1 MKKPENYKEMSRKR
15 VLELIEEFCGS
26 EHDRKQQAFADM
38 CGVSKS
44 SISQY
49 VNGTNAPGNVS
60 AAKIANRCNVNP
72 LWVMGFDVDRMSDAD
87 RFGKFANYINAK
99 NVPDSIAPTTTDTYP
114 LLGEVACGEPIIANP
129 EYEVH
134 SDGRRINAD
143 AVVEAKGDSMIGA
156 RIFDGDVVFIKYADT
171 VENGQIAAV
180 LVENMQSYDAEVVL
194 KRFYRY
200 GNNLIVLRSENPA
213 YPDIEIHKEDHRRV
227 KVIGK
232 AIAFQSE
239 LR

>member
-1 MKKPENYKEMSRKR
+1 MSIENKEIGRRIEQAREYAGLSKK
-15 VLELIEEFCGS
+15 ELSNKAHVSPSTVTRYERGEFGRIKIAIIE
-26 EHDRKQQAFADM
+26 AFA
-38 CGVSKS
+38 
-44 SISQY
+44 
-49 VNGTNAPGNVS
+49 NATG
-60 AAKIANRCNVNP
+60 VNP
-72 LWVMGFDVDRMSDAD
+72 SWIDGNSDKMVLNDAD
-87 RFGKFANYINAK
+87 RFWNWAKEFNAR
-99 NVPDSIAPTTTDTYP
+99 NFPDSITPATTDTYP

-129 EYEVH
+129 EYEVY
-134 SDGRRINAD
+134 SDGHRINAD
-143 AVVEAKGDSMIGA
+143 AVVKAKGDSMIGA

-200 GNNLIVLRSENPA
+200 GNDLIVLRSENPA
-213 YPDIEIHKEDHRRV
+213 YPDIEIHKEEHRRV